1 MEEVVEFDPND
12 IMIEDV
18 EEIVIELDQD
28 AEVLDGE
35 IEMEPLVDYE
45 PVTSEN
51 IMVDDAD
58 MAVIDVD
65 DIEID
70 VDDFAPDTDEEW
82 DMSGEYIADAGDM
95 DLSEPDILNDILA

>member
-1 MEEVVEFDPND
+1 
-12 IMIEDV
+12 
-18 EEIVIELDQD
+18 
-28 AEVLDGE
+28 
-35 IEMEPLVDYE
+35 
-45 PVTSEN
+45 
-51 IMVDDAD
+51 MVDDAD